1 MRNREM
7 FVTPLKFVCAPPL
20 PQALTRE
27 ADILEG
33 RIAAFQS
40 MALAYEVQG
49 NLEESVACARQAQQ
63 LKAKWEQTPTSSTSA
78 TRSSELSGH
87 DTTAS
92 TSVALLSTPLSSASI
107 PLPGRKSV
115 KSTLCVCS

>member
-1 MRNREM
+1 
-7 FVTPLKFVCAPPL
+7 
-20 PQALTRE
+20 
-27 ADILEG
+27 
-33 RIAAFQS
+33 

-63 LKAKWEQTPTSSTSA
+63 LKAKWEQTPTSA
-78 TRSSELSGH
+78 TRSSELSGD
-87 DTTAS
+87 DTTAT
-92 TSVALLSTPLSSASI
+92 TSVALLSTPLPSASI

>member
-1 MRNREM
+1 LS
-7 FVTPLKFVCAPPL
+7 PPPPL

-33 RIAAFQS
+33 RIAAFES

-63 LKAKWEQTPTSSTSA
+63 LKAKWEERPMSA
-78 TRSSELSGH
+78 TRSSELSGD
-87 DTTAS
+87 DTTA
-92 TSVALLSTPLSSASI
+92 TPSVARLSTPLPSASI
-107 PLPGRKSV
+107 PLPGKKSV

>member
-1 MRNREM
+1 
-7 FVTPLKFVCAPPL
+7 
-20 PQALTRE
+20 
-27 ADILEG
+27 
-33 RIAAFQS
+33 

-78 TRSSELSGH
+78 TKSSELSGD
-87 DTTAS
+87 DTTS
-92 TSVALLSTPLSSASI
+92 TSVALLSTPLPSASI
-107 PLPGRKSV
+107 ALPGRKSV